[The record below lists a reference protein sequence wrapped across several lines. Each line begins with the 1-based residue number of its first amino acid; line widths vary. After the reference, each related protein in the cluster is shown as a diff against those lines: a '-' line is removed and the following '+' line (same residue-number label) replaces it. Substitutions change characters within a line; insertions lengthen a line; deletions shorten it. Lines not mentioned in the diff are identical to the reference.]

1 MARLNSTDAP
11 AASAT
16 PATTDDMG
24 GNHDG
29 SMSGATFLYDIGSP
43 WCWLAG
49 ERVTHVLGLVPVW
62 QPVLA
67 ARAGDGGGSGGGG
80 GGGGCGAVDRGAVAA
95 AGAARGLPPLR
106 WPDPWPF
113 DSELAMRAATFAK
126 HSGRAVAFSLAAMRQ
141 AFAGGRDLSVPDN
154 VLIAAAAC
162 ELHPRAL
169 LKGVET
175 ASVRRA
181 LEEATAAAAARGVD
195 GLPAFVVSGRVFVG
209 PRAVEDAA
217 AVV

>member
-1 MARLNSTDAP
+1 
-11 AASAT
+11 
-16 PATTDDMG
+16 MG

-29 SMSGATFLYDIGSP
+29 SMSGATFLYDVGSP

-49 ERVTHVLGLVPVW
+49 ERVAHVLGVVPEW

-67 ARAGDGGGSGGGG
+67 ARLAGGDRGDLDRA
-80 GGGGCGAVDRGAVAA
+80 AVDAA
-95 AGAARGLPPLR
+95 AAAQGLPPLR

-126 HSGRAVAFSLAAMRQ
+126 QSGRAVAFSLAAMRQ
-141 AFAGGRDLSVPDN
+141 VFAGGRDLSVPDN

-162 ELHPRAL
+162 ELHPRAV

-175 ASVRRA
+175 AVVRDA
-181 LEEATAAAAARGVD
+181 LAEATATAAAQGVD
-195 GLPAFVVSGRVFVG
+195 RLPAIVAGGRVFAG
-209 PRAVEDAA
+209 PHAVEDAA
-217 AVV
+217 AT

>member
-1 MARLNSTDAP
+1 
-11 AASAT
+11 
-16 PATTDDMG
+16 MG

-29 SMSGATFLYDIGSP
+29 SMRGATFLYDVGSP

-49 ERVTHVLGLVPVW
+49 ERVTHLLGAVPVW

-67 ARAGDGGGSGGGG
+67 AGLSGG
-80 GGGGCGAVDRGAVAA
+80 
-95 AGAARGLPPLR
+95 AGAATADRAAVDAAATAQGLPPLR

-126 HSGRAVAFSLAAMRQ
+126 QSGRAVAFSLAAMRQ
-141 AFAGGRDLSVPDN
+141 AFAGGRDLSIADN

-175 ASVRRA
+175 ATVRTA
-181 LEEATAAAAARGVD
+181 LAEATAAAAAQGVD
-195 GLPAFVVSGRVFVG
+195 ELPAIVVGGRVFSG
-209 PRAVEDAA
+209 PRAPEEVAG
-217 AVV
+217 VG